1 MRKGK
6 GYLLILLIFLMA
18 CGCRPGNDFAI
29 AQGRDLAPEFNLND
43 LGGNPVSL
51 SDYRGVKPVILIF
64 WTTWCPY
71 CRTALKS
78 LKDSYQLYRE
88 RGIEILAINTGE
100 SAQKVNS
107 FVEGLGLGFKNLLDR
122 DAQVAYDYNVLGVPT
137 YFLIS
142 KEGKIIF
149 KGNTLPQARLNELF
163 SEAGISS

>member
-1 MRKGK
+1 MSKGK

-18 CGCRPGNDFAI
+18 SGCSPGKDLAI

-71 CRTALKS
+71 CRAALKS
-78 LKDSYQLYRE
+78 LKDSYRSYKDT
-88 RGIEILAINTGE
+88 GIEILSINTGE
-100 SAQKVNS
+100 STQKVRS
-107 FVEGLGLGFKNLLDR
+107 FVEGLDLGFKSLLDR
-122 DAQVAYDYNVLGVPT
+122 DAHVAYGYNVLGVPT
-137 YFLIS
+137 YFFIS

-149 KGNTLPQARLNELF
+149 KGNTLPEARLKELL
-163 SEAGISS
+163 SEAGIDP